1 MNLESLKARN
11 AANITS
17 VTVGDLS
24 LHLRKLTAA
33 DGMAVG
39 KAFQAAGHTD
49 PNGPEPTSE
58 QFAVAYAILLS
69 KTICDEAGTL
79 TLDSD
84 EGRTEL
90 QKLDFQTAQQLGEHA
105 QKWSGLLGDESKK
118 N

>member
-1 MNLESLKARN
+1 VDLARLKARN
-11 AANITS
+11 AANVTS
-17 VTVGDLS
+17 ISVGDLS

-39 KAFQAAGHTD
+39 KAFQDAGHTD

-69 KTICDEAGTL
+69 KTICDEAGNL

-84 EGRTEL
+84 EGRAEL
-90 QKLDFQTAQQLGEHA
+90 QKLDFQTAQQLGEAA
-105 QKWSGLLGDESKK
+105 QKWSGLLQDESKK

>member
-1 MNLESLKARN
+1 MDLESLKKRN
-11 AANITS
+11 AAN
-17 VTVGDLS
+17 VKPVQVADLS

-49 PNGPEPTSE
+49 PNGPEPSAE
-58 QFAVAYAILLS
+58 QFVIAFALLLS
-69 KTICDEAGTL
+69 KTVCDEAGTL

-84 EGRTEL
+84 EGRAEIA
-90 QKLDFQTAQQLGEHA
+90 KLDFRTLQELATAAQQ
-105 QKWSGLLGDESKK
+105 WSGLIGDDSKK